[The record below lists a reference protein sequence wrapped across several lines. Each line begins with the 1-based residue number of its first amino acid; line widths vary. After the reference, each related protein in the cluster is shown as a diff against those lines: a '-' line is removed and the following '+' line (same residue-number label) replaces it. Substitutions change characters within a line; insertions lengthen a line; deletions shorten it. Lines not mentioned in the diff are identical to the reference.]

1 MSTVPEQGSD
11 ALVVDGGRPLSG
23 TIDVQGNKHGMVL
36 GYAAAVAAGAE
47 LVLDGVPA
55 VSERSVL
62 SGLFGALGG
71 SAECSGATVV
81 LRGQLSAGAV
91 PAELSRAI
99 HGSTYLVPAIVAQ
112 RGEVRFSG
120 SGGDSL
126 GRFDHGA
133 GRPMSHMLEAMACFG
148 ARWSFPSATELR
160 VTCPRLRPAEV
171 DIARW
176 SADRHRPAGPFVSG
190 ATKTALLMAA
200 AAPGT
205 SVIHNPHA
213 REAEHELIAMLRH
226 LGADIEQRDGC
237 WIVRGGRCGG
247 RARYR
252 LMPDPADLITWQAI
266 SVLTG
271 SSLVARCAGTAS
283 VGAALR
289 PERRFLAE
297 LGVVPRFGDGYVE
310 LHPAAGP
317 FPGAA
322 LVAESTGVST
332 DAAPL
337 LAAMLLQATSPSVVT
352 DRVWHGRF
360 GYAEQLNRLNARCG
374 VADDTLVIQPSVLQP
389 STRPL
394 TPADT
399 RSAAVC
405 LVAALAVPGRTTI
418 TGVEH
423 LRRGYERL
431 VPRLAAVGAS
441 VEVAELAPC
450 AV

>member
-1 MSTVPEQGSD
+1 MSAVPDRWTD
-11 ALVVDGGRPLSG
+11 ALVIDGGRPLSG
-23 TIDVQGNKHGMVL
+23 TVDVQGNKHGMVL
-36 GYAAAVAAGAE
+36 GYAAAVAIGAD
-47 LVLDGVPA
+47 LLLDGVPA
-55 VSERSVL
+55 VSECSVL
-62 SGLFGALGG
+62 SQLIGALGG
-71 SAECSGATVV
+71 SADCSGGTVA
-81 LRGQLSAGAV
+81 LRGQISAGAV

-99 HGSTYLVPAIVAQ
+99 HGSTYRVPAIVAQ
-112 RGEVRFSG
+112 RGDVRFAG

-133 GRPMSHMLEAMACFG
+133 GRPMSHTLEVMACFG
-148 ARWSFPSATELR
+148 ARWTFPSATELH
-160 VTCPRLRPAEV
+160 VTCPRLCPAEV
-171 DIARW
+171 DIGRW
-176 SADRHRPAGPFVSG
+176 SADRRRPAGPLVSG
-190 ATKTALLMAA
+190 ATKTAVLMAA

-226 LGADIEQRDGC
+226 LGTDIEQRDGC

-266 SVLTG
+266 CVMTG
-271 SSLVARCAGTAS
+271 SSLVLRCAETAR
-283 VGAALR
+283 VGAALG

-297 LGVVPRFGDGYVE
+297 LGVVPHFGDGSVE

-332 DAAPL
+332 DTAPL
-337 LAAMLLQATSPSVVT
+337 LAAMLLRATSPSVVT
-352 DRVWHGRF
+352 DRVWRGRF
-360 GYAEQLNRLNARCG
+360 GYAEQLNRLNARCR
-374 VADDTLVIQPSVLQP
+374 VDDDSVLIHPSHLQP
-389 STRPL
+389 SARPL

-405 LVAALAVPGRTTI
+405 LVAALSVPGRTAI
-418 TGVEH
+418 TGIEH
-423 LRRGYERL
+423 LQRGYERL
-431 VPRLAAVGAS
+431 VPRLTAAGAS
-441 VEVAELAPC
+441 IDVAELAPC
-450 AV
+450 GV